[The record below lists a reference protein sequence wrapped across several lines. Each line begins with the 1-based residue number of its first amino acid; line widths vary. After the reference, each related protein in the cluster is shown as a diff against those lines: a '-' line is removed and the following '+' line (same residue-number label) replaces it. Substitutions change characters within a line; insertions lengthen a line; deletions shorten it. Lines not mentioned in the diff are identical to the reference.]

1 MESSTVAEQR
11 ATAVAKLKR
20 AASLPR
26 MKDGRRPPMHVEAVS
41 EGERMGDDGKDD
53 EEIADDSDVRRAPKE
68 VWADQPPGS
77 EAAAATEKDEA
88 KDDDILPPQ
97 PPETPIQSDRQGES
111 TPTRT
116 KRRSR
121 SRTRSRGSR
130 DMKSKLAKPSPH
142 ASSVAHTNESSADE
156 YYPSAPG
163 EDVPPSPLLVSPIP
177 SQPFMLPASRLLA
190 SPLFMPGT
198 QSPTPLPTLSDL
210 QTVAR
215 MGLYR
220 SNSAGAARA
229 MAMSKLTGEPVDLA
243 SFSPSATPPPGGTR
257 LQRNNTVSGGE
268 RMAARRLMLN
278 RLGNRINAADGDQ
291 TSGGEEAPAPVLPP
305 KRRRRRSKRAS
316 SRASTVV
323 DDREERDPSSTT
335 PNTPVVPSSPLQLF
349 GSGVP
354 EPPRPPT
361 ANGDAGRASPQKK
374 LNGSVTYNY
383 ATPTGEWPVVE
394 DEDDV
399 PEFPKPPVTP
409 ARGFVQPV
417 GLRLPHTSDAP
428 STASTDSAP
437 AGAVG
442 VPFYISGNS
451 PVGREAFPASP
462 FATPF
467 KEKPYPDE
475 DEQVLYQE
483 MRSRSRLAF
492 ERDSEISWVAEPRKC
507 LQAPPARVITLTHAS
522 SACRTAISR

>member
-26 MKDGRRPPMHVEAVS
+26 MKDGRRPPMHVEAFS
-41 EGERMGDDGKDD
+41 EGERMEDDGRAD
-53 EEIADDSDVRRAPKE
+53 EAIADDSDVRRAPQE
-68 VWADQPPGS
+68 EGPVQPPGS
-77 EAAAATEKDEA
+77 EAAAAAEDTKEEA
-88 KDDDILPPQ
+88 QDDDTLPPQ
-97 PPETPIQSDRQGES
+97 TPETPVQSDKQGES

-130 DMKSKLAKPSPH
+130 DMKSRLAKPSPH
-142 ASSVAHTNESSADE
+142 VGSASHTNESSADE
-156 YYPSAPG
+156 YYPSGPS
-163 EDVPPSPLLVSPIP
+163 EDAPPSPTLVSPIP
-177 SQPFMLPASRLLA
+177 SQPFMLPASRLLG

-198 QSPTPLPTLSDL
+198 QPPTPLPTLSDL

-243 SFSPSATPPPGGTR
+243 SFSPSASPTPGGAR

-323 DDREERDPSSTT
+323 DDREEREPSSTT
-335 PNTPVVPSSPLQLF
+335 PNTPVVPPSPLQLL

-361 ANGDAGRASPQKK
+361 ANGDVGRASPLKK
-374 LNGSVTYNY
+374 PNGSVTYDY
-383 ATPTGEWPVVE
+383 EKPTGHRGVVVE
-394 DEDDV
+394 EEDDG
-399 PEFPKPPVTP
+399 PEQFPLPKPPVTP
-409 ARGFVQPV
+409 ARGFVQPA
-417 GLRLPHTSDAP
+417 GHRLPHTSDAP
-428 STASTDSAP
+428 SSTSTDSAP

-442 VPFYISGNS
+442 VPFYISGN
-451 PVGREAFPASP
+451 PDVGREPFPASP

-483 MRSRSRLAF
+483 TRSRSRLAF
-492 ERDSEISWVAEPRKC
+492 ERDSEISWVAEPRKRF
-507 LQAPPARVITLTHAS
+507 QQHQEE
-522 SACRTAISR
+522 

>member
-1 MESSTVAEQR
+1 
-11 ATAVAKLKR
+11 
-20 AASLPR
+20 
-26 MKDGRRPPMHVEAVS
+26 
-41 EGERMGDDGKDD
+41 
-53 EEIADDSDVRRAPKE
+53 
-68 VWADQPPGS
+68 
-77 EAAAATEKDEA
+77 
-88 KDDDILPPQ
+88 
-97 PPETPIQSDRQGES
+97 
-111 TPTRT
+111 
-116 KRRSR
+116 
-121 SRTRSRGSR
+121 
-130 DMKSKLAKPSPH
+130 MKSKLAKPSSNIGS
-142 ASSVAHTNESSADE
+142 ASQTNESSADE
-156 YYPSAPG
+156 YYPSAPS
-163 EDVPPSPLLVSPIP
+163 EDAPPSPLLVSPIP
-177 SQPFMLPASRLLA
+177 SQPFMLPASRLLG

-198 QSPTPLPTLSDL
+198 QPPTPLPTLSDL

-243 SFSPSATPPPGGTR
+243 SFSPSASPTPGGAR

-335 PNTPVVPSSPLQLF
+335 PNTPVVPPSPLHLL

-354 EPPRPPT
+354 EPPRPP
-361 ANGDAGRASPQKK
+361 AVNGDAGRASPLKK
-374 LNGSVTYNY
+374 PNGNVTYDY
-383 ATPTGEWPVVE
+383 EKPTGHRGVVVE
-394 DEDDV
+394 EEDDG
-399 PEFPKPPVTP
+399 PEQLLLPKPPVTP

-417 GLRLPHTSDAP
+417 GRRLPHTSDAP
-428 STASTDSAP
+428 SSTSTDSAP

-442 VPFYISGNS
+442 VPFYISGN
-451 PVGREAFPASP
+451 PEVGREPFPASP

-483 MRSRSRLAF
+483 TRSRSRLAF
-492 ERDSEISWVAEPRKC
+492 ERDSEISWVAEPRKRFDGVSTRSITKLHPQC
-507 LQAPPARVITLTHAS
+507 RLNGHQWMRMKTTMTQTRKERTRKKCQSPTRAMTRPVTLTSPCWPRMIDRS
-522 SACRTAISR
+522 SRHGQI